1 MKFGMTMD
9 VERIIDIIMS
19 GLDGGIQYW
28 ARVACWGRP
37 GRTVE
42 RAELDGVVRFA
53 CDLVV
58 HDTGER
64 PVLRDQWVAGLR
76 LMAERNPRRFAE
88 VVDGTGDAR
97 TGDVL
102 IQLTAFGELRYG

>member
-1 MKFGMTMD
+1 MKFEMTIPPQNILD
-9 VERIIDIIMS
+9 TIMS
-19 GLDGGIQYW
+19 GLDGGIQHW
-28 ARVACWGRP
+28 ARVTSWGQP
-37 GRTVE
+37 ARTAA
-42 RAELDGVVRFA
+42 RAEIDGVLRFA

-58 HDTGER
+58 HDTGEP

-76 LMAERNPRRFAE
+76 LMAERYPRRFAE

-102 IQLTAFGELRYG
+102 IQLTAFGEL